1 MSLFKFFNCSNDGEI
16 IRLKEENKVLK
27 DKLAERQ
34 EIINKTNA
42 YWKKKLSAASRSKGQ
57 TSYIKNKS

>member
-1 MSLFKFFNCSNDGEI
+1 MSLFRLFNCGNDGELS
-16 IRLKEENKVLK
+16 RLKEENKALK
-27 DKLAERQ
+27 EKLAERQ